1 MDPVT
6 LTVAAAAMSAVQSI
20 SQGMAANNAA
30 KFNAQLAEREAQQA
44 TDAAAIEEENHRD
57 NLRRFIGSQT
67 AAGGASGFRSG
78 PAGLL
83 SQEAAVEG
91 TRDALA
97 IRYAGSVESA
107 RSLSE
112 AAMSKYEG
120 KVALRQ
126 GVLGAGTAL
135 LKGGAKAYSLKNK
148 VD

>member
-6 LTVAAAAMSAVQSI
+6 LTVAAAAMSAVQSVT
-20 SQGMAANNAA
+20 QGLAANNIGKANAA
-30 KFNAQLAEREAQQA
+30 LAEREAQQA
-44 TDAAAIEEENHRD
+44 TDAAAIEEDRHRD

-83 SQEAAVEG
+83 SQEAAIEG
-91 TRDALA
+91 ERDALA

-126 GVLGAGTAL
+126 GVLGAGAAL
-135 LKGGAKAYSLKNK
+135 LKGGAKAYALKK
-148 VD
+148 ER